1 MQKLMS
7 SSMLFSLAHVPAKR
21 WSTLRAARF
30 HVYDP
35 LLIPPGVVFGRSP
48 TTLPSPALPSPSLP
62 SPGRR
67 SNFGRQVGEE
77 SNMLSS
83 LLACAGLLTG
93 PRIALCKGSY
103 PAHPLVLSQTIEA
116 LAAGKKN
123 GLACTPAESEELE
136 EVISMLE
143 AQSPTEAPAQSAL
156 LDGAWRLVYTST
168 QGGSAGKLGPFVGKV
183 QQVFDYP
190 SGTYFNEVALRGV
203 RAKLDAHWEVLDPS
217 SWKVVFDRISLFVL
231 GVRVVSKPFPPS
243 QNGVWRMTYLD
254 ENMRILRASGSSSPE
269 TENVYVL
276 ARSSS

>member
-1 MQKLMS
+1 VIFKFNLVHHLECGRANFGS
-7 SSMLFSLAHVPAKR
+7 SRRP
-21 WSTLRAARF
+21 
-30 HVYDP
+30 
-35 LLIPPGVVFGRSP
+35 
-48 TTLPSPALPSPSLP
+48 LP

-156 LDGAWRLVYTST
+156 LDGAWRLDVQGSHSALST
-168 QGGSAGKLGPFVGKV
+168 V
-183 QQVFDYP
+183 QCVH
-190 SGTYFNEVALRGV
+190 L
-203 RAKLDAHWEVLDPS
+203 
-217 SWKVVFDRISLFVL
+217 
-231 GVRVVSKPFPPS
+231 
-243 QNGVWRMTYLD
+243 
-254 ENMRILRASGSSSPE
+254 
-269 TENVYVL
+269 
-276 ARSSS
+276 